1 MCCDSELICKGS
13 RWSLFP
19 PDIIYRYIFIN
30 LMFSPC
36 HLNNKPQIKTRYSTW
51 QPSHVTYRLLPL
63 TVALNSSH
71 QAHTHHRVSPD
82 PLHQLL
88 SKLVI
93 LELYRTNLTFRF
105 ILQSKF
111 HAAKHQLRTQNITSN
126 FREAR
131 LILPEDGSQRIRNM
145 SGVLI
150 VF

>member
-36 HLNNKPQIKTRYSTW
+36 PLNNKPQIITRYSTW

-71 QAHTHHRVSPD
+71 QAHTPQGNSRSTLSIIIQVSDFGTIPYKFDSPFHITVQISSCQTPTTHIKHH
-82 PLHQLL
+82 
-88 SKLVI
+88 
-93 LELYRTNLTFRF
+93 N
-105 ILQSKF
+105 
-111 HAAKHQLRTQNITSN
+111 
-126 FREAR
+126 
-131 LILPEDGSQRIRNM
+131 
-145 SGVLI
+145 
-150 VF
+150 